1 VLERPA
7 IADGDLG
14 ATLEVG
20 YGIAVDE
27 LTFTP
32 LGNDSAA
39 WTYRAASADGRR
51 WFVKVRRSI
60 RPAGVLVPQLLAGA
74 GASDVLAPIV
84 PLDGRPWVE
93 MGPWSVLIYPF
104 VDAPSGL
111 RAGFDLDRWR
121 LLGSFAARLHATTLP
136 TELARLLPRED
147 FRPKATEMT
156 RRVDRHVRRAALAG
170 GVDGARRGEAAG
182 VGTLARTSAGEPDG
196 DFLDEPAS
204 DVMTFWMAHRATI
217 AHLVRR
223 AEELGAQIRSSAAS
237 YPARFVPCHAD
248 LHIGNV
254 LVVESGICVVDWD
267 EVMLAPPERDLMF
280 VRGSAVAGLTT
291 DTEATAFEEGYGSA
305 AANPALIAF
314 YRIDWAVQD
323 LADFARRV
331 LLDPDVGEATRA
343 RARDLFL
350 SVFETD
356 GEVATAN
363 AAEDALSH

>member
-1 VLERPA
+1 MLERPA
-7 IADGDLG
+7 IADADLG
-14 ATLEVG
+14 AALEAG
-20 YGIAVDE
+20 YGIGLDE
-27 LTFTP
+27 LIFTP

-39 WTYRAASADGRR
+39 WTYRAGSTDGRL
-51 WFVKVRRSI
+51 WFIKVRRSI
-60 RPAGVLVPQLLAGA
+60 RPAGVLVPQLLARA
-74 GASDVLAPIV
+74 GHSDVLAPIASR
-84 PLDGRPWVE
+84 DGRPWVE
-93 MGPWSVLIYPF
+93 MGPWSLLVYPF

-111 RAGFDLDRWR
+111 RAGFDLERWR
-121 LLGSFAARLHATTLP
+121 LLGLFAASLHSTTLP
-136 TELARLLPRED
+136 PELARILPRED
-147 FRPKATEMT
+147 FRPKATEVA
-156 RRVDRHVRRAALAG
+156 RRVDRHVRGSAG
-170 GVDGARRGEAAG
+170 TV
-182 VGTLARTSAGEPDG
+182 AGEPG
-196 DFLDEPAS
+196 DLVDQLAVEI
-204 DVMTFWMAHRATI
+204 VTFWTAHRTTI

-237 YPARFVPCHAD
+237 DPGSFVPCHAD

-267 EVMLAPPERDLMF
+267 EVMLAPRERDLMF
-280 VRGSAVAGLTT
+280 VRGSAVAGRTT
-291 DTEATAFEEGYGSA
+291 DAWATAFEDGYGSA
-305 AANPALIAF
+305 AVNRSLIAF

-323 LADFARRV
+323 LAVFARRV